1 MEEALPGSIAKEK
14 PMSKEP
20 TEEKCRH
27 HWVIETAEDSVSK
40 GVCRLCGAEKEFS
53 NQLSDSYKKR
63 TKKD

>member
-1 MEEALPGSIAKEK
+1 
-14 PMSKEP
+14 MSKEP

-63 TKKD
+63 AKKD